1 MGGTTVR
8 GIGLAVVALLGLAG
22 CAALGFDEEFP
33 PATPPAAAS
42 HFKVTPPGSFPY
54 DAYLSAWGSGYV
66 IHVPG
71 RAPIYLVSDKQGGFI
86 VQSLG
91 EAASFVARREDGSGW
106 TILTGSEPPT
116 LLIKQDVDT
125 WLLQPP
131 GGLPTLIVPQ

>member
-1 MGGTTVR
+1 MGGMGVR
-8 GIGLAVVALLGLAG
+8 GIALAVVMLVALAG

-33 PATPPAAAS
+33 PPAPSAAAA
-42 HFKVTPPGSFPY
+42 HFKVTSPGGFPY

-71 RAPIYLVSDKQGGFI
+71 RSPIYLLSDKQGGFI
-86 VQSLG
+86 VQNIG
-91 EAASFVARREDGSGW
+91 ESASFVSPREDGNGW
-106 TILTGSEPPT
+106 TILSGSDPAT
-116 LLIKQDVDT
+116 FLIKQDGGT

>member
-1 MGGTTVR
+1 MGGTALR
-8 GIGLAVVALLGLAG
+8 GIGLAVAATMALAG

-33 PATPPAAAS
+33 PAAPPAAAT
-42 HFKVTPPGSFPY
+42 HFKVTPPGGFPH

-71 RAPIYLVSDKQGGFI
+71 QAPIYLLSDKQGGFI
-86 VQSLG
+86 VQSQG
-91 EAASFVARREDGSGW
+91 RSASFVSPRADGSGW
-106 TILTGSEPPT
+106 TILSGSEPAT
-116 LLIKQDVDT
+116 FLIKQDAGT